1 MYFPVWM
8 ILVAVSLGLSLAA
21 FFWALQSGQ
30 FADQER
36 ARFLP
41 LADRLPRPPVPN
53 PSKWPVE
60 VYVLMGIGLMVL
72 AGLALSLFLNFH
84 R

>member
-8 ILVAVSLGLSLAA
+8 ILVVLSLGISLAA
-21 FFWALQSGQ
+21 FLWGLMSGQ

-41 LADRLPRPPVPN
+41 LADPLPRPPVAQ

-72 AGLALSLFLNFH
+72 AGLALTFF
-84 R
+84 